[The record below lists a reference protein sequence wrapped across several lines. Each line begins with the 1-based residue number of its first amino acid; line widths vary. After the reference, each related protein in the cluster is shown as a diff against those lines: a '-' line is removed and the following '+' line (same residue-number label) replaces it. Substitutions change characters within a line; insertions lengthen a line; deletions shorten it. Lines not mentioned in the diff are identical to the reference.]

1 MPNELRGA
9 VDLTDCARE
18 PIHVPGYTQ
27 EFGVLL
33 AMPAG
38 SDRISQLSANTG
50 LIFSADPQEVVGKPL
65 ADVIGRENADRIS
78 AVLSAGDWKEA
89 NPLKITV
96 EQNGQQLNLN
106 AIVHRYDALDFVELE
121 VISAEGAQ
129 AAARSYHVVQGA
141 LTRLQ
146 KSLNTPEL
154 WEAVV
159 AEGERITGFD
169 RVMLYKFDRDDH
181 GYVIAERK
189 REHQYSFAG
198 LHYPASDIPEQA
210 RHLYRVNWIRY
221 IPNIRYK
228 PVPLIPVIDE
238 DHKRLTDL
246 THSVLRAVSPVHC
259 EYLQNMG
266 VAASLS
272 VSILRE
278 GRLWGLIAFH
288 NETPKY
294 LPFELR
300 SACELLGQVLSIRI
314 AALEDNEESAYKSKT
329 NKLQA
334 QFLAELPQYRDIS
347 AALVAQSPNLLD
359 FIPATGAAVCLG
371 DRISTLGRV
380 PSDDQINLIR
390 QWTLDRIAAPAF
402 ITDKLQDR
410 IAEAVS
416 MTDTASGV
424 LCFTVSRVHNLHIF
438 WFRTEQVQVMK
449 WGGEPTKPVE
459 VDGDTIRLSPRKSFD
474 VWKQEVRGKSEA
486 WLRPEIEAALEL
498 RSTLMSLLL
507 AQSGSGGTSA

>member
-1 MPNELRGA
+1 MPNEIRGP

-27 EFGVLL
+27 AFGVLL

-38 SDRISQLSANTG
+38 SDRISQISNNTG
-50 LIFSADPQEVVGKPL
+50 LLFSSDPFLVVGKKL
-65 ADVIGRENADRIS
+65 SEVLGQANAETVFAS
-78 AVLSAGDWKEA
+78 LKSGDWKET
-89 NPLKITV
+89 NPLRISV
-96 EQNGQQLNLN
+96 EHEGATREVN
-106 AIVHRYDALDFVELE
+106 AIVHRYDGLDFVELE
-121 VISAEGAQ
+121 PVSAEGAQ
-129 AAARSYHVVQGA
+129 VAARSYNLVQGA

-146 KSLNTPEL
+146 KCLNTRDL

-159 AEGERITGFD
+159 AECHKITGYD

-189 REHQYSFAG
+189 QDHQDSFLG

-210 RHLYRVNWIRY
+210 RRLYRLNWIRF
-221 IPNIRYK
+221 IPDIRYK

-266 VAASLS
+266 VAASMS

-288 NETPKY
+288 NDTPKE

-300 SACELLGQVLSIRI
+300 SACELLGQALSIRI
-314 AALEDNEESAYKSKT
+314 AALEDIEDSAYKSKT
-329 NKLQA
+329 NSLQA
-334 QFLAELPQYRDIS
+334 KFLGDLPRYRDVAS
-347 AALVAQSPNLLD
+347 ALVAQAPNLLD
-359 FIPATGAAVCLG
+359 FIPATGAAVCSAG
-371 DRISTLGRV
+371 RIDTLGRS
-380 PSDDQINLIR
+380 PTEEQINLVR
-390 QWTLDRIAAPAF
+390 RWTLDRIAAPVF
-402 ITDKLQDR
+402 VTDRLQDR
-410 IAEAVS
+410 VSEAS
-416 MTDTASGV
+416 ALTDTASGV
-424 LCFTVSRVHNLHIF
+424 LGFTVSHAHDLHIF

-449 WGGEPTKPVE
+449 WGGEPTKPV
-459 VDGDTIRLSPRKSFD
+459 VFDGDTMRLSPRKSFE
-474 VWKQEVRGKSEA
+474 VWKQEVRGKSTA
-486 WLRPEIEAALEL
+486 WLQPEIEAALEL
-498 RSTLMSLLL
+498 RSTLMSLLV
-507 AQSGSGGTSA
+507 AQDTQA